1 MRVDNGL
8 TNTIGTG
15 NGLGSI
21 GQAGFGSRNSSVGS
35 DDHSFDNVS
44 LSSATSLV
52 GTART
57 AQSIDRQSKVV
68 TLSDQIRSGS
78 YGFDSQAVSQAL
90 IQSSK

>member
-21 GQAGFGSRNSSVGS
+21 GQAGLGSRNSVRS

-52 GTART
+52 START
-57 AQSIDRQSKVV
+57 AESIDRQSKVV
-68 TLSDQIRSGS
+68 TLTAQIRSGS

-90 IQSSK
+90 IQSLK

>member
-8 TNTIGTG
+8 TNTIATG

-21 GQAGFGSRNSSVGS
+21 GQAGLGSRNTNVGS

-52 GTART
+52 START
-57 AQSIDRQSKVV
+57 AESIDRQSKVV
-68 TLSDQIRSGS
+68 TLTAQIRSGS
-78 YGFDSQAVSQAL
+78 YGFDSQAVSQSL
-90 IQSSK
+90 IQSLK